1 MTTYHRLSDSRNRK
15 VISHSC
21 SGQKSKIKASA
32 DSGPGEGSLP
42 VLQVAAFQL
51 GHHMA
56 FSWCMAS
63 LQWEKK
69 CWNRNYLGWKQST
82 FSALKTTFCIFT
94 VHPLLEGSSVF
105 VFVFVLFV
113 CLFVRCFCGLVLT
126 WEYAS
131 LMDKHGFLSVKLK
144 TSLSAGTRL
153 YQISNP
159 AHICEFPSLSKITR
173 RKNSAKYKTSPVFLN
188 LLSDNAGICNNVRK
202 KKVNGKLSG

>member
-105 VFVFVLFV
+105 VLIFVTFEAGSLFCLFV
-113 CLFVRCFCGLVLT
+113 C
-126 WEYAS
+126 S
-131 LMDKHGFLSVKLK
+131 LLLWLGPNL
-144 TSLSAGTRL
+144 G
-153 YQISNP
+153 
-159 AHICEFPSLSKITR
+159 IC
-173 RKNSAKYKTSPVFLN
+173 
-188 LLSDNAGICNNVRK
+188 LSDG
-202 KKVNGKLSG
+202 